1 MTWAILVLA
10 LLAVVGVLLSWSAGR
25 LDRLHTRVEGARAAL
40 DAQLFHRCGAALEV
54 ATSGALDPATSLVLI
69 EETHEARAAEGF
81 ERERTE
87 SDLTRALVNA
97 FDAPEF
103 VDTLRADADVRPV
116 VDELAD
122 ACRRVEMARR
132 LYNDTV
138 SSALTLRSQPLVRW
152 ARLAGRA
159 PAPAMVEMIDETP
172 RAFRR

>member
-1 MTWAILVLA
+1 MTWAVLVIVLLA
-10 LLAVVGVLLSWSAGR
+10 LVGVLLSWSAGR
-25 LDRLHTRVEGARAAL
+25 VDRLHTRVEGARAAL

-69 EETHEARAAEGF
+69 EETHEARGARGL
-81 ERERTE
+81 ERERAE

-97 FDAPEF
+97 FDSPEF
-103 VDTLRADADVRPV
+103 VDTLRVDADVRPV

-159 PAPAMVEMIDETP
+159 PAPTMVEMIDETP